1 MLKTILFIIVGIVL
15 FCVALF
21 LITFIIG
28 IIAPDKLDKIREKL
42 QKCQDNM
49 LDTINSQV
57 NEINDLRKEN
67 KNNETKRI

>member
-1 MLKTILFIIVGIVL
+1 MLKAILFVIIGIVL

-21 LITFIIG
+21 LIMFIIG
-28 IIAPDKLDKIREKL
+28 IIAPDKLDKIQGKL

-57 NEINDLRKEN
+57 DEINDLRKEN
-67 KNNETKRI
+67 KNNEN

>member
-49 LDTINSQV
+49 LDAINSEV
-57 NEINDLRKEN
+57 DEINDLRNEN
-67 KNNETKRI
+67 KNDES

>member
-1 MLKTILFIIVGIVL
+1 MLKPILFIIIGIVL

-28 IIAPDKLDKIREKL
+28 IIAPDKLDKLQDKL

-49 LDTINSQV
+49 FDTINSQV
-57 NEINDLRKEN
+57 DEINDLRKEN
-67 KNNETKRI
+67 KNNEN

>member
-1 MLKTILFIIVGIVL
+1 MKTFLFIIIGSVL
-15 FCVALF
+15 FCVAL
-21 LITFIIG
+21 LVITFIIG
-28 IIAPDKLDKIREKL
+28 IISPDKLDKAREKL

-67 KNNETKRI
+67 ENNES

>member
-21 LITFIIG
+21 IITFIIG

-49 LDTINSQV
+49 FDTINSQV
-57 NEINDLRKEN
+57 DEINDLRKEN
-67 KNNETKRI
+67 KNNEN